1 MWGLALANFSGKR
14 AIVFGGTSGIGLEI
28 AKLLQQA
35 DAQVVTVSR
44 RGATSDEN
52 EGMQNEVAD
61 VQDRGVLEA
70 LFERHA
76 GFDFLVNSAT
86 GGPRATGPFLEMDL
100 DGFQGSFAKLWGY
113 VNTVRLG
120 AGHMATDGAI
130 VLVSGYP
137 ARKPRPGAL
146 AIGTVGNAVEGFV
159 KLAAAE
165 IKPLRINAV
174 CPGLIDTPMFAM
186 AGEAREK
193 HFSNTTKDHLIPR
206 AGQPAEVAAGA
217 IFLLENQFVTGTI
230 VDVDGGAILS

>member
-1 MWGLALANFSGKR
+1 MTNFTNKK

-28 AKLLQQA
+28 AKLLHQA
-35 DAQVVTVSR
+35 GAEVVTVSR
-44 RGATSDEN
+44 RGAISDEN
-52 EGMQNEVAD
+52 DAMQNEIAD
-61 VQDRGVLEA
+61 VQDRNALTK
-70 LFERHA
+70 LFEKHT
-76 GFDFLVNSAT
+76 GFDFLVNAAT
-86 GGPRATGPFLEMDL
+86 GGSRAIGPFLEMDL
-100 DGFQGSFAKLWGY
+100 DGFQGSFSKLWGY

-120 AGHMATDGAI
+120 AAHMAKDGAI

-165 IKPLRINAV
+165 IRPLRINAV

-186 AGEAREK
+186 KGEEREK
-193 HFSNTTKDHLIPR
+193 HFSTTTRDHLIPR
-206 AGQPAEVAAGA
+206 VGKPEEVAAGA